1 MIQITERRRVFRDN
15 YRPRRIIPRET
26 QMESDMNLTVE
37 KELTEELTMDQ
48 LSEVSA
54 GQGDGTGTG
63 PHTGAGNGTGGGK
76 QHLIWAGGSGTGG
89 PVYA

>member
-1 MIQITERRRVFRDN
+1 MDAKAEI
-15 YRPRRIIPRET
+15 
-26 QMESDMNLTVE
+26 
-37 KELTEELTMDQ
+37 EELTMDQ

-63 PHTGAGNGTGGGK
+63 PHTGNGNGTGGGK
-76 QHLIWAGGSGTGG
+76 QHPIVWAGGDGKGG